1 MRLIQFCLMKKNVS
15 NMTFIVKG
23 DFDDLMVS
31 ELEDEVLVGLI
42 SEDLE
47 TEECRQIWVIYEI
60 LYEVCF
66 REGSEDFDDDD
77 EVGLGL

>member
-1 MRLIQFCLMKKNVS
+1 MKKNVS

-47 TEECRQIWVIYEI
+47 TEECR
-60 LYEVCF
+60 
-66 REGSEDFDDDD
+66 
-77 EVGLGL
+77 